1 MKAEMKKKNGS
12 VWIMVV
18 ILLSLTSCEK
28 EVSINLASSPPQVVV
43 QGGIETSGPPY
54 VVLTSTVGFFSKVDL
69 ATLENSFLHDA
80 KIEVSDGSRTV
91 TLREYSFD
99 TGTAFKYYVYSI
111 DSSNLMLG
119 ENGKTYELK
128 ITYAGKTYTSVTK
141 IPTPQG
147 FDTMWFDTPLFA
159 GNNTPDSALQLFV
172 NYIDPDTLGDY
183 VRCFTQRG
191 NQNFFPSAN
200 FSDEIVNGKT
210 INNIG
215 LAAGFQND
223 GSNINRDSL
232 IYFFPGERVTLKWCA
247 IDKGVYDFWNTLDF
261 ARSAVG
267 NPFSSPINP
276 TSNLKNGAVGV
287 WAGYGVYSRTVI
299 VGR

>member
-1 MKAEMKKKNGS
+1 MKAEYKKKNWG
-12 VWIMVV
+12 VRMLV
-18 ILLSLTSCEK
+18 LLMLSLASCEK

-43 QGGIETSGPPY
+43 QGGIETNGPPY
-54 VVLTSTVGFFSKVDL
+54 VILTSTVGFFSKVDL

-80 KIEVSDGSRTV
+80 KIEVSDGNRTI

-128 ITYAGKTYTSVTK
+128 ITYGGKTYTSATK

-147 FDTMWFDTPLFA
+147 FDTMWFETPLFA
-159 GNNTPDSALQLFV
+159 GDNTPDSALQLFV
-172 NYIDPDTLGDY
+172 NYSDPDTLGDF

-191 NQNFFPSAN
+191 NESFFPSTN

-210 INNIG
+210 I
-215 LAAGFQND
+215 
-223 GSNINRDSL
+223 L
-232 IYFFPGERVTLKWCA
+232 IL
-247 IDKGVYDFWNTLDF
+247 
-261 ARSAVG
+261 
-267 NPFSSPINP
+267 
-276 TSNLKNGAVGV
+276 
-287 WAGYGVYSRTVI
+287 
-299 VGR
+299 

>member
-1 MKAEMKKKNGS
+1 MKAQSNRS
-12 VWIMVV
+12 IWRLWIIAGM
-18 ILLSLTSCEK
+18 LLSLTACEK
-28 EVSINLASSPPQVVV
+28 EVSINLASSPPRVVV
-43 QGGIETSGPPY
+43 QGGIETNSPPY
-54 VVLTSTVGFFSKVDL
+54 VILTSTVGFFSKVDL
-69 ATLENSFLHDA
+69 ATLENSFLHGA
-80 KIEVSDGSRTV
+80 VIQVSDGSRSV

-111 DSSNLMLG
+111 DSGNIMLG

-128 ITYAGKTYTSVTK
+128 ITYEGNTYTSTTK
-141 IPTPQG
+141 IPNPQG
-147 FDTMWFDTPLFA
+147 IDSMWFDTPLFA

-172 NYIDPDTLGDY
+172 NYTDPDTLGDF

-191 NQNFFPSAN
+191 NQGFFPSTN

-215 LAAGFQND
+215 LAAGYQND
-223 GSNINRDSL
+223 IPNRNRDSL

-261 ARSAVG
+261 AKGSVG

-276 TSNLKNGAVGV
+276 TSNIKNGAVGV
-287 WAGYGVYSRTVI
+287 WAGYGVYARTV
-299 VGR
+299 VVAR

>member
-1 MKAEMKKKNGS
+1 MKAEYKKKNWG
-12 VWIMVV
+12 VWMIVLLM
-18 ILLSLTSCEK
+18 LSLASCEK

-43 QGGIETSGPPY
+43 QGGIETNGPPY
-54 VVLTSTVGFFSKVDL
+54 VILTSTVGFFSKVDL

-80 KIEVSDGSRTV
+80 KIEISDGNRTI
-91 TLREYSFD
+91 TLKEYSFD

-128 ITYAGKTYTSVTK
+128 ITYGGKTYTSATK

-147 FDTMWFDTPLFA
+147 FDTMWFETPLFA
-159 GNNTPDSALQLFV
+159 GDNTPDSALQLFV
-172 NYIDPDTLGDY
+172 NYSDPDTLGDF

-191 NQNFFPSAN
+191 NDAFFPSTN

-223 GSNINRDSL
+223 GSNRNRDSL

-261 ARSAVG
+261 AKNAVG

-276 TSNLKNGAVGV
+276 TSNIKNGAVGV
-287 WAGYGVYSRTVI
+287 WGGYGVYSKTVI
-299 VGR
+299 VAR